1 MPVSGSTPE
10 PPREPA
16 APPAPFAYAPLRVVP
31 RVERG
36 ECVNVGVVLFC
47 RPRRFLG
54 VRIELDRERLLAFA
68 PDLDLGA
75 VERHLEQIR
84 LVCTGDAAGGP
95 IARLSLSER
104 FGWVVAPVSTIVQ
117 PGAVHTGL
125 SPDPV
130 AALDHLLITMV
141 QIRTADE

>member
-1 MPVSGSTPE
+1 MPVASSDPDLPGGPS
-10 PPREPA
+10 
-16 APPAPFAYAPLRVVP
+16 APFAYAPLRVVP
-31 RVERG
+31 RIERG

-54 VRIELDRERLLAFA
+54 MRIELDRERLRAFA
-68 PDLDLGA
+68 PELDLPA

-84 LVCTGDAAGGP
+84 LVCAGDAAGGP

-125 SPDPV
+125 SPDPA
-130 AALDHLLITMV
+130 AALDHLLRTMV
-141 QIRTADE
+141 RTRQADQQPG